1 MIELVADNQPYRFL
15 AGDGRADRPQ
25 PTAILAPNRVVKL
38 DRQQLKDTGRN
49 ATEVNESFDSV
60 YGLRD
65 QHPGICPQTTG
76 QIALSTGSDFRPGV
90 GPKPVGKS
98 SDQMFQHFESDL
110 DLESI
115 SICLNDILRR
125 QR

>member
-1 MIELVADNQPYRFL
+1 MIELVLDNQPCCL
-15 AGDGRADRPQ
+15 LTGNGRADRSQ
-25 PTAILAPNRVVKL
+25 PTAILAPDRVVKL

-65 QHPGICPQTTG
+65 QHPGICPQTAG
-76 QIALSTGSDFRPGV
+76 QITLGTGSDFRPGI
-90 GPKPVGKS
+90 GPKPVGKC

-110 DLESI
+110 DLEPV
-115 SICLNDILRR
+115 SICFDDILRR